1 VSAPPRLF
9 LFDGSALAY
18 RSHFAF
24 IKNPLR
30 NSRGLNTS
38 AVYGFTRDLLRIIDE
53 EEPERVAV
61 VFDVSKRTF
70 RHARYEAYKAT
81 RARMP
86 DELVDAL
93 PYVDKVVDAL
103 GLPRLGIE
111 GYEADDI
118 VATLAIKGE
127 AQGYDVR
134 IVTGDKDFCQLVTD
148 RIRVYNPWRQNLP
161 KNALAEVLDPAG
173 CKERYGLAP
182 DRFRD
187 YLALVGDSSDN
198 VPGVPGVGPKRAL
211 ELLQQFSDL
220 DQLLERVGEVRLP
233 SVRQSL
239 VDHRQEALLSREL
252 VTLETHVPL
261 EVGPDDLVRRDPD
274 RAELARL
281 FAELEFRELLRRF
294 STDKRDDPHVH
305 HLVKPSEL
313 DALVQRL
320 REAPEFVFDLE
331 TTSLNP
337 EEADV
342 VGMAFSFK
350 EGEAWYIGAEERS
363 LHQESAAPQLGVGEN
378 FDLFA
383 AAPPTPQAEL
393 FPLELDFK
401 KHLAK
406 LKPVLEDAARKKG
419 GQNVKYDAMVLARHG
434 IVVRGISFDTLLES
448 YLLDP
453 SQKTHNLD
461 DLALRLLGYRK
472 IATSEVIG
480 KGRSKRTMK
489 DAPDRDIFPYCS
501 EDADIT
507 FRLHRLF
514 TRRLEQE
521 PSLLELY
528 HDVELPLMDV
538 LMRMEQTGVRV
549 DPDVLT
555 TIGDELRLRLRAYER
570 EIQALA
576 GNDFNM
582 SSPKQVA
589 ALLFD
594 KLELHKA
601 AGLRIKRTATGLA
614 STDAEVLEQLA
625 PHHPLPAKIL
635 EHRGLEKLIGTY
647 VDALLGLISK
657 RTGRVH
663 TSFNQAVTATGR
675 LSSSDPNLQNIP
687 IRTTEGKKL
696 RSAFVAGEPGWLLLS
711 ADYSQVELRIL
722 AHLSGDESLLDAF
735 RRDLDVHRA
744 TAARIFDVP
753 LEEVTSELRGRAKAI
768 NFGIVYGMGAQ
779 RLARD
784 TGLSVA
790 DARAFIDGYF
800 AKYPRIKGYLDG
812 QVELARKHGYVQT
825 VLGRRRPLGDIHST
839 QRQLRANA
847 ERMATNTPIQGS
859 AADII
864 KVAMVR
870 IDRRLTKERLRS
882 RMLLQ
887 VHDELLFESPPD
899 EVDHLEALVKEE
911 MTGAFPMTV
920 PLKVDVGRGRSWFE
934 AH

>member
-1 VSAPPRLF
+1 MSDRPRLF

-38 AVYGFTRDLLRIIDE
+38 AAYGFTRDLLRILDQ
-53 EEPERVAV
+53 EEPDRVAV

-70 RHARYEAYKAT
+70 RHAKYEAYKAT

-86 DELVDAL
+86 DDLVDAL
-93 PYVDKVVDAL
+93 PYVDRIVDAL
-103 GLPRLGIE
+103 GLPRLGLE
-111 GYEADDI
+111 GYEADDV
-118 VATLAIKGE
+118 VATLAKKAE
-127 AQGYDVR
+127 AQGYDVL
-134 IVTGDKDFCQLVTD
+134 IVTGDKDFCQLVTE
-148 RIRVYNPWRQNLP
+148 RIHLYNPWRQNLP
-161 KNALAEVLDPAG
+161 PRVLAEEVDPAG
-173 CKERYGLAP
+173 CAERYGLP
-182 DRFRD
+182 PERFRD

-211 ELLQQFSDL
+211 ELLQQFGDL
-220 DQLLERVGEVRLP
+220 DALLARAEEVRLP
-233 SVRQSL
+233 SIRKAL
-239 VDHRQEALLSREL
+239 LDHRESALLSRDL
-252 VTLETHVPL
+252 VTLDMAAPVPT
-261 EVGPDDLVRRDPD
+261 EPDALVRRDPD
-274 RAELARL
+274 RPELARL

-305 HLVKPSEL
+305 HRVGPDEL
-313 DALVQRL
+313 DGLVARL

-331 TTSLNP
+331 TTSLDP
-337 EEADV
+337 QEAEV
-342 VGMAFSFK
+342 VGMAFSFR
-350 EGEAWYIGAEERS
+350 EGEAWYVGAEEHA
-363 LHQESAAPQLGVGEN
+363 LHAAAPAAASAGEQ

-383 AAPPTPQAEL
+383 PPPAPQAEL
-393 FPLELDFK
+393 FPLELDFSR
-401 KHLAK
+401 HLER
-406 LKPVLEDAARKKG
+406 LRPVLEDPTRAKG
-419 GQNVKYDAMVLARHG
+419 GQNVKYDALVLARHG
-434 IVVRGISFDTLLES
+434 IEVKGIAFDTLLES

-461 DLALRLLGYRK
+461 DLALRFLGYRK

-480 KGRSKRTMK
+480 RGKGKRTMK

-521 PSLLELY
+521 PGLVKLY
-528 HDVELPLMDV
+528 REVELPLMDV
-538 LMRMEQTGVRV
+538 LRRMEETGVRV
-549 DPDVLT
+549 DPEVLGR
-555 TIGDELRLRLRAYER
+555 IGHDLRRRLKGFEE
-570 EIQALA
+570 EIGALA
-576 GNDFNM
+576 GGDFNM

-594 KLELHKA
+594 RLELHKA
-601 AGLRIKRTATGLA
+601 AGLRIKRTATGAA

-635 EHRGLEKLIGTY
+635 EHRALEKLIGTY
-647 VDALLGLISK
+647 VDALLGLISP

-663 TSFNQAVTATGR
+663 TSFNQAVAATGR

-687 IRTTEGKKL
+687 IRTPEGKQL
-696 RSAFVAGEPGWLLLS
+696 RSAFVAGEPGWQLLS

-722 AHLSGDESLLDAF
+722 AHLSGDETLLDAF
-735 RRDLDVHRA
+735 RRGLDVHRA

-753 LEEVTSELRGRAKAI
+753 LDDVTPELRGRAKAI

-800 AKYPRIKGYLDG
+800 AKYPRIKGYLDA
-812 QVELARKHGYVQT
+812 QVEHARQHGYVET

-870 IDRRLTKERLRS
+870 IDRRLRAERLAA

-887 VHDELLFESPPD
+887 VHDELLFEAPPHELD
-899 EVDHLEALVKEE
+899 RLEALVKEE

-920 PLKVDVGRGRSWFE
+920 PLVVDVGRGRSWFE

>member
-1 VSAPPRLF
+1 MTDVATSSPPRAREPRVKAPRLF

-38 AVYGFTRDLLRIIDE
+38 AAYGFTRDLLRIIDE
-53 EEPERVAV
+53 EEPDRVAV

-70 RHARYEAYKAT
+70 RHAKYEAYKAT

-86 DELVDAL
+86 DELVDSL
-93 PYVDKVVDAL
+93 PYVEQVVDAL
-103 GLPRLGIE
+103 GLPRLGVE
-111 GYEADDI
+111 GFEADDV
-118 VATLAIKGE
+118 VATLAQQG
-127 AQGYDVR
+127 AALGYDVM

-148 RIRVYNPWRQNLP
+148 KIRIYNPWRQNLP
-161 KNALAEVLDPAG
+161 RNAVAEILDPAG
-173 CKERYGLAP
+173 CGERYGLP
-182 DRFRD
+182 PERFRD

-211 ELLQQFSDL
+211 ELLQTFGSL
-220 DQLLERVGEVRLP
+220 DALLERVEEVKWA
-233 SVRQSL
+233 SIKKSL
-239 VDHRQEALLSREL
+239 IDHRADALLSRDL
-252 VTLETHVPL
+252 VTLDCAVKLP
-261 EVGPDDLVRRDPD
+261 VGPDDLKPKEPD

-294 STDKRDDPHVH
+294 STDKNDDPHVH
-305 HLVKPSEL
+305 HRVSASEV
-313 DALVQRL
+313 DALVRRL

-337 EEADV
+337 LEAEV

-350 EGEAWYIGAEERS
+350 DGEAWYLGAEEK
-363 LHQESAAPQLGVGEN
+363 AAPGTT
-378 FDLFA
+378 F
-383 AAPPTPQAEL
+383 EL

-401 KHLAK
+401 RHLAK
-406 LKPVLEDAARKKG
+406 LKPILEDARRAKG
-419 GQNVKYDAMVLARHG
+419 GQNVKYDALVLARHG
-434 IVVRGISFDTLLES
+434 IRVEGIAFDTLLES

-461 DLALRLLGYRK
+461 DLALRTLGYRK

-480 KGRSKRTMK
+480 KGAKKRTMK

-514 TRRLEQE
+514 TRRLEAE
-521 PSLLELY
+521 PSLVKLY
-528 HDVELPLMDV
+528 REVELPLMHV
-538 LMRMEQTGVRV
+538 LMRMEQRGVKV
-549 DPDVLT
+549 DPAVLT
-555 TIGDELRLRLRAYER
+555 KIGDELRGRLRGFEK

-576 GNDFNM
+576 GMDFNM
-582 SSPKQVA
+582 SSPKQVG

-594 KLELHKA
+594 QLELHKK
-601 AGLRIKRTATGLA
+601 AGLRIKRTATGAA
-614 STDAEVLEQLA
+614 STDAEALEQLA

-635 EHRGLEKLIGTY
+635 EHRTLEKLIGTY
-647 VDALLGLISK
+647 VDALLGLIN
-657 RTGRVH
+657 RETGRVH

-687 IRTTEGKKL
+687 IRTAEGKVL
-696 RSAFVAGEPGWLLLS
+696 RSAFVAGEPGWILLS

-722 AHLSGDESLLDAF
+722 AHLSGDETLLDAF
-735 RRDLDVHRA
+735 RRDLDVHKA

-753 LEEVTSELRGRAKAI
+753 LDHVTPELRGRAKAI

-790 DARAFIDGYF
+790 DARAFIEGYF
-800 AKYPRIKGYLDG
+800 AKYPRIKGYLDS
-812 QVELARKHGYVQT
+812 QVEHARKHGHVET
-825 VLGRRRPLGDIHST
+825 VLGRRRPLTDIRST

-870 IDRRLTKERLRS
+870 IDRRLSAEGLKA

-887 VHDELLFESPPD
+887 VHDELLFELPEGEAD
-899 EVDHLEALVKEE
+899 RLEALVKEE
-911 MTGAFPMTV
+911 MSGAFPMTV